1 MFRKVFARAA
11 RKAMPEWDV
20 QEAASGE
27 TALRL
32 ADMQSYDLT
41 FLDLYMASVEKQ
53 LMGTETARPLR
64 ERVKE

>member
-1 MFRKVFARAA
+1 
-11 RKAMPEWDV
+11 MPEWDV